1 LSETRQVGWKRY
13 AEIGLGI
20 IAIIL
25 SILVFVHPGMTIV
38 TIIYILGIILIIV
51 GLEKII
57 SGIFEGGKSRWGT
70 VGLGALALIFGII
83 VMAFPVSTAIFA
95 IFLAGLGLLFV
106 GISHIISGL
115 GGDKQ
120 GPGWVRG
127 ARVGVGALAIVLS
140 FFVMFA
146 PFVGA
151 VLLSF
156 IIGVAL
162 LILGIEIIAVGI
174 KGSRIRTIPTGD
186 SGR

>member
-1 LSETRQVGWKRY
+1 MSETRQVGWKRY

-25 SILVFVHPGMTIV
+25 SIAVFVRPGMTIV

-57 SGIFEGGKSRWGT
+57 SGIFEGGKSRWGI

-106 GISHIISGL
+106 GISHIISGI

-120 GPGWVRG
+120 SPGWVRG
-127 ARVGVGALAIVLS
+127 V
-140 FFVMFA
+140 
-146 PFVGA
+146 
-151 VLLSF
+151 
-156 IIGVAL
+156 
-162 LILGIEIIAVGI
+162 
-174 KGSRIRTIPTGD
+174 
-186 SGR
+186 

>member
-1 LSETRQVGWKRY
+1 MSETRQVGWKRY

-57 SGIFEGGKSRWGT
+57 SGLFEGGRSRWGT

-83 VMAFPVSTAIFA
+83 VMAFPVSTAIVAIIFA
-95 IFLAGLGLLFV
+95 GVGLLFI
-106 GISHIISGL
+106 GISHVISGV
-115 GGDKQ
+115 GQKE
-120 GPGWVRG
+120 GPGWVKG

-140 FFVMFA
+140 FFVMFSPA
-146 PFVGA
+146 LGA
-151 VLLSF
+151 LFLS
-156 IIGVAL
+156 IIVGVAL

-174 KGSRIRTIPTGD
+174 KGSRVRMMPTGD
-186 SGR
+186 FGR

>member
-1 LSETRQVGWKRY
+1 MSETRQVGWKRY

-57 SGIFEGGKSRWGT
+57 SGLFEGGRSRWGT

-83 VMAFPVSTAIFA
+83 VMAFPVSTAIVAIIFA
-95 IFLAGLGLLFV
+95 GVGLLFV
-106 GISHIISGL
+106 GISHVISGI
-115 GGDKQ
+115 GQKE
-120 GPGWVRG
+120 GPGWVKG

-140 FFVMFA
+140 FFVMFSPA
-146 PFVGA
+146 LGA
-151 VLLSF
+151 LFLSF
-156 IIGVAL
+156 IVGVAL

-174 KGSRIRTIPTGD
+174 KGSRVRMIPKGD
-186 SGR
+186 FGR